1 MSPSIAR
8 RRLPPAWPSLAAAG
22 IAWFVVAAVSL
33 HLLRPELDPVH
44 SQMSRYLV
52 GDWGPLLQSAYAAL
66 GVAMVAL
73 AIGLY
78 RTMPPA
84 ARSAAPLLLFVLG
97 AVSLTAT
104 AYAAM
109 DLPGIDASLEGFV
122 HGVTAQGAFL
132 FATTALVLQAMRLR
146 RDPQWQRHARWLLPW
161 AIACFIAIWVLA
173 FWRDAPR
180 GLAQK
185 TVIAMIV
192 GWLAAVAAL
201 CWRHVRA
208 PRMH

>member
-1 MSPSIAR
+1 MPAPIPR
-8 RRLPPAWPSLAAAG
+8 HRPPPAWTLPAAAG
-22 IAWFVVAAVSL
+22 IAWFVAAAIAL

-66 GVAMVAL
+66 GVAMVFL

-78 RTMPPA
+78 RTMPPP
-84 ARSAAPLLLFVLG
+84 ARSAAPVLLFTLG
-97 AVSLTAT
+97 AVSLTVT

-109 DLPGIDASLEGFV
+109 DLPGVDASLEGFI
-122 HGVTAQGAFL
+122 HGITAQGAFL
-132 FATTALVLQAMRLR
+132 FATSALVLQALR
-146 RDPQWQRHARWLLPW
+146 FRHDSRWRRHARWLLPW
-161 AIACFIAIWVLA
+161 AVACFAAIWVLA
-173 FWRDAPR
+173 LWRDAPR

-192 GWLAAVAAL
+192 GWLAAVSAL
-201 CWRHVRA
+201 GWRHARA
-208 PRMH
+208 D